1 MNFTYSSVGF
11 CSAFSAKDVGCF
23 FGGWGAFSFFGSL
36 SFTYAFKYFVY
47 YFAESNLLDIRTG
60 LAYKMQAV
68 RNVSLDL
75 RQWCSICR
83 RNLPC
88 AVHFMVTAVVSNGC
102 DCFPWLL

>member
-1 MNFTYSSVGF
+1 MNFTYTSVGL
-11 CSAFSAKDVGCF
+11 CSAFSAKDVGVF
-23 FGGWGAFSFFGSL
+23 FFCSL
-36 SFTYAFKYFVY
+36 SFTYAFKFSVY

-75 RQWCSICR
+75 WQWRSICR

-88 AVHFMVTAVVSNGC
+88 VVHFMVTAVVFSGS
-102 DCFPWLL
+102 DCFCGCCRIN

>member
-11 CSAFSAKDVGCF
+11 CSAFSAKDVGF
-23 FGGWGAFSFFGSL
+23 FFFCSL
-36 SFTYAFKYFVY
+36 SFTYAFKFSVY

-75 RQWCSICR
+75 RQWHSICR
-83 RNLPC
+83 RNLPS
-88 AVHFMVTAVVSNGC
+88 AVHFTVTVVVSSGC
-102 DCFPWLL
+102 DCFHGCRRIN